1 MSLSPDIFLKSP
13 LLDRGLLCYNK
24 NRQNAAGF
32 FAKLFLRRY
41 ISQQQLLSTHIPIP
55 VSSIYN
61 IIFIFSTSFQDW
73 KVQDFISVSLF
84 MKVQYSLFFY
94 YFLFYHLYHILRSI
108 TRIFPKI
115 IIFIRLSRNKWILW
129 TAGSKEQALTKRR
142 QICLYVTAGGGADET

>member
-1 MSLSPDIFLKSP
+1 MVGINGPWIVVSKGNMSLSPDIFLKSP

-61 IIFIFSTSFQDW
+61 IYIYHIFSGLESPRFYKRFSFHESSVFPFFTISSFIIYTTSYDR
-73 KVQDFISVSLF
+73 SHE
-84 MKVQYSLFFY
+84 YSL
-94 YFLFYHLYHILRSI
+94 RSSFSSGCPGI
-108 TRIFPKI
+108 NGYCG
-115 IIFIRLSRNKWILW
+115 RLAAKNKL
-129 TAGSKEQALTKRR
+129 
-142 QICLYVTAGGGADET
+142 

>member
-32 FAKLFLRRY
+32 FTKLFLRRY

-61 IIFIFSTSFQDW
+61 IYIYHIFSGLESPRFYKRFSFHES
-73 KVQDFISVSLF
+73 SVF
-84 MKVQYSLFFY
+84 PFFY
-94 YFLFYHLYHILRSI
+94 YFLFYHLYHVLRSI

>member
-1 MSLSPDIFLKSP
+1 MLPDSLQSCSCADTFLNSNSCQRIFP
-13 LLDRGLLCYNK
+13 Y
-24 NRQNAAGF
+24 
-32 FAKLFLRRY
+32 LFLLY
-41 ISQQQLLSTHIPIP
+41 
-55 VSSIYN
+55 
-61 IIFIFSTSFQDW
+61 IIFIFITSYNIYIYHIFSGLESPRFY
-73 KVQDFISVSLF
+73 KRFSFHESSVF
-84 MKVQYSLFFY
+84 PFFY